1 MTNLYHF
8 DWLFKKYE
16 YEISIQIYIQ
26 GKLHI
31 NWHWKT
37 LVIIYQAEVPGCAIW
52 HQKTTSIQHRAYSWT
67 DRHAQLS
74 VKPMSVNI
82 LYKIHTNS
90 NDTCTNK

>member
-1 MTNLYHF
+1 M
-8 DWLFKKYE
+8 KYQSKFT
-16 YEISIQIYIQ
+16 Y
-26 GKLHI
+26 KANLHI
-31 NWHWKT
+31 NWHWKIII
-37 LVIIYQAEVPGCAIW
+37 IIYQAEVPGCAIW

-82 LYKIHTNS
+82 LYKICTNS